1 MKISGVYIAKNE
13 GKNLA
18 RSLESVKEA
27 VDELILVDTGST
39 DNTVEIFKS
48 YGGKVFYQEWQD
60 DFSAPRNLALSK
72 ATGDWL
78 ILLDADESFSSATR
92 QNIRAVIE
100 QAAPD
105 TQGLLIRM
113 INYDKDTGKA
123 QDEFYALRI
132 VRNIPGLNYQ
142 GRIHEMLHV
151 GAEHLVA
158 MQRVSGELLTI
169 DHTGYTAKISQ
180 EKCRRNLALMQAA
193 IAAGEPEE
201 RYYTYLYESY
211 AGLGNMEQALHYGW
225 LDVERG
231 RQSITYATR
240 SYRGLMSYY
249 AKDSSQ
255 EGKNKRLL
263 LVQKGVQDFPELPD
277 FHAEYGECLAQLGQ
291 YQAASKELKLALTL
305 YENYDGL
312 EPCLL
317 TDAVI
322 PALEKRYQEIKQLA
336 EKAGDSIISAC
347 AIVKNE
353 AENIRHWLENVS
365 VFADEII
372 INDTGST
379 DATKKIIAN
388 FSEENPDLSIIL
400 LESVWQDDFSLA
412 KNQCLAEATGDW
424 LVFTDADET
433 FKQPES
439 VRAYLGKLSAN
450 DVVQIVLVPMA
461 NIDKDDNNRIINI
474 FSVPRI
480 FRRVA
485 GLHYQGRIH
494 ECITI
499 NGKSID
505 SLPTTTADNSLYM
518 EHTGYSTS
526 INAAKAQR
534 NLNLLKKDIEEGQN
548 IERLYLYLAECYYT
562 LEDYPKALDNALRA
576 IQSAYQPI
584 GHQGEIY
591 WLALNTM
598 EKLTYPMDDRLAVTE
613 NALKLLPELPDFYAR
628 KGMLLTEKGAY
639 REGIK
644 CFEKATDLIHA
655 EGQADS
661 SSVMSVLQ
669 EVYADW
675 GRCLYKTGRSGM
687 AEEKYKEA
695 LSINLWTEKALCYW
709 GDVYQGRLD
718 KGFLQ
723 ELSAIYDNL
732 DNGREMLANIFA
744 VNGFPELANYFSNGE
759 FTSRINMKSYE
770 NIYQKS
776 MEEIAEVLPSLYV
789 CLLESYQEEYV
800 NLLPEKLQAVVRYF
814 HGKPMGAEA
823 ELSYEAYTSFL
834 KEVQELGT
842 TATVEKYLGLEAHIN
857 KGQEGKKNGN

>member
-13 GKNLA
+13 GKNIA
-18 RSLESVKEA
+18 RSLESIQDA

-39 DNTVEIFKS
+39 DNTVDIFKS

-72 ATGDWL
+72 TTGEWL
-78 ILLDADESFSSATR
+78 ILLDADESFSPATR

-113 INYDKDTGKA
+113 INYDKDTGNP

-142 GRIHEMLHV
+142 GRIHEMIHV

-169 DHTGYTAKISQ
+169 DHTGYTAGISQ

-211 AGLGNMEQALHYGW
+211 AGLGDMKQALHYGW
-225 LDVERG
+225 LDVDRG

-249 AKDSSQ
+249 AKENSP
-255 EGKNKRLL
+255 EGKNKRLQ

-291 YQAASKELKLALTL
+291 YRAASDELKLALTL
-305 YENYDGL
+305 YKNYDGL

-317 TDAVI
+317 TDDII

-336 EKAGDSIISAC
+336 EQAGGSTISAC

-353 AENIRHWLENVS
+353 AENIRYWLENVS

-372 INDTGST
+372 INDTGSE
-379 DATKKIIAN
+379 DRTKEFIAK
-388 FSEENPDLSIIL
+388 FSEENPDLAMVLI
-400 LESVWQDDFSLA
+400 ESQWQDDFSLA
-412 KNQCLAEATGDW
+412 KNQCLAEATGNW

-433 FKQPES
+433 FKQPEN
-439 VRAYLGKLSAN
+439 VRAYLSKLSAS
-450 DVVQIVLVPMA
+450 DGVQVVLVPMV
-461 NIDKDDNNRIINI
+461 NVDKDDNNRIINI

-480 FRRVA
+480 FRRVE

-499 NGKSID
+499 NGESID
-505 SLPTTTADNSLYM
+505 SLATINADDSLYM

-526 INAAKAQR
+526 INTAKAQR
-534 NLNLLKKDIEEGQN
+534 NLGLLLKDIEEGQN

-562 LEDYPKALDNALRA
+562 LADYQKALDNALLA
-576 IQSAYQPI
+576 TQSVYQPI

-591 WLALNTM
+591 WLALNAM
-598 EKLTYPMDDRLAVTE
+598 EKLAYPLDDRMAIAE
-613 NALKLLPELPDFYAR
+613 NAIGILPELPDFYAS
-628 KGMLLTEKGAY
+628 KGMLLTEKGDY
-639 REGIK
+639 RGGIK
-644 CFEKATDLIHA
+644 CFEKAHSLMHL
-655 EGQADS
+655 EGDYNS
-661 SSVMSVLQ
+661 SSILSVLQ
-669 EVYADW
+669 EVYANW
-675 GRCLYKTGRSGM
+675 GRCLYKTGRSNL
-687 AEEKYKEA
+687 AEEKFKEA
-695 LSINLWTEKALCYW
+695 LSINPWTEKALCYW

-759 FTSRINMKSYE
+759 YTSRINMKSYE

-789 CLLESYQEEYV
+789 CLLESYHEEYV
-800 NLLPEKLQAVVRYF
+800 NLLPENLRAVICYF
-814 HGKPMGAEA
+814 HDKPMGAEA
-823 ELSYEAYTSFL
+823 ELSYEAYRSFL
-834 KEVQELGT
+834 KEVKELGT
-842 TATVEKYLGLEAHIN
+842 PPTIEKYLGLEAHIN